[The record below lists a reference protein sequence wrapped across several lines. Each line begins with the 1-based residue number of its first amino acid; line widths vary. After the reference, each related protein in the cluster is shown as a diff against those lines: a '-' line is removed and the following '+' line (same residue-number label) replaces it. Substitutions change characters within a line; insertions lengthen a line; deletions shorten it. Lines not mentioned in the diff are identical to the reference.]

1 MSEDTFSAF
10 SGLGYNRTFV
20 SIFKTALAMLPPKQP
35 LILQTRSILTMLFTV
50 QYMAVLGYT
59 FRVWIR
65 CTHPRDDPPG
75 RDVRL
80 DDVSEGVWIL
90 L

>member
-1 MSEDTFSAF
+1 
-10 SGLGYNRTFV
+10 
-20 SIFKTALAMLPPKQP
+20 
-35 LILQTRSILTMLFTV
+35 MLFTV
-50 QYMAVLGYT
+50 QYMAILGYT